1 MALLRNRV
9 VDGAMGILGIQRVGY
24 QRVIE
29 NTIIAATAAA
39 AVVFIFRRRTYTN
52 QKKKCASV
60 SRISSNVD
68 FRVNTTEKGYNI
80 EQRRK

>member
-1 MALLRNRV
+1 LLHRAQCLFLLCALCIRLMTLLRNRV

-52 QKKKCASV
+52 QKKNVQALAV
-60 SRISSNVD
+60 S
-68 FRVNTTEKGYNI
+68 
-80 EQRRK
+80 QAM